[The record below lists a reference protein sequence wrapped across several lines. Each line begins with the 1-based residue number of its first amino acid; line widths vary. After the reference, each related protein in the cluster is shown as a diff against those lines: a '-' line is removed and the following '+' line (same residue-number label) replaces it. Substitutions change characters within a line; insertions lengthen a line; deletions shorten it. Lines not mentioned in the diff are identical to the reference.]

1 MPRYKRVSVSL
12 FDTYPTLRTK
22 KHDRKSGVCLPDKQA
37 QDALRHWCQ
46 ENEL

>member
-1 MPRYKRVSVSL
+1 MKRCRCVSVAL

-22 KHDRKSGVCLPDKQA
+22 KHDRRGVCLPDKDA